1 MIRFDM
7 VRLGLRLAVSGGREA
22 LVRLAITAGA
32 VAIGVGLLFTTLAAI
47 NGVHSQNARNAWLNT
62 PFVKQLPAN
71 REVAGSSGNGGSG
84 TANASGGA
92 TGEGS
97 SASGGETG
105 AGSGTAGA
113 AAGANGQA
121 SSSGVDPMW
130 WSTRRDTVQGKEI
143 GRIDVALT
151 GPRAAL
157 SPGVPRMPG
166 PGEYY
171 LSPAL
176 ARMVDEMPPAQLGD
190 RFPGHRIG
198 ILGDE
203 ALPAPD
209 SLLAVVG
216 RAPQEMKGL
225 SEAALV
231 NKVATTR
238 PDHCADCVVGIK
250 SDGVDL
256 ILTVVSGGLVFPV
269 LILIGTSTRLNAA
282 RREQRFAAMRLV
294 GATPRQVSVVSA
306 VEAAVAAVV
315 GVVLGFLP
323 FLAVRGPVADMALTG
338 SRFFTSDV
346 SLTPL
351 QIAGVAL
358 GVPLAAAV
366 AARIALRRVQISPLG
381 VTRRVTPKPPRA
393 WRVIPLVAGLVELAA
408 FLIWHPD
415 SVPGQVRGYLSSF
428 LLIALGLVLSG
439 PWLTMKGAALIAR
452 RTQRPATLIA
462 VRRLADNPAA
472 GFRAVSGLVLALLVM
487 TATLGV
493 ITTMADERN
502 HPHGGQGFDNVLVN
516 ELSQGYRDDYK
527 PVFTGRPAPPELIE
541 RLHAVPGVRNVLL
554 AHPADKSLKVQASD
568 GPSTTRQVVACADLE
583 PIKIYGHCAPGAQ
596 TAYVPSLWWGGRDQQ
611 ASEWPAAPF
620 TPEQLA
626 TMGVLNVVVDTD
638 GSPAAVEQTRTMVDA
653 AYPAI
658 RQAMT
663 LGEAWAM
670 AGSEM
675 RGYQQLADVVILATF
690 PIAGCSLAVSVAGG
704 LSERKRPFS
713 LLRLTGVSLGTL
725 RRVVAMESVVP
736 LLVMAAVAIGVGL
749 LAADLFLRSQL
760 QYSLHALGAGYYL
773 AVIGGLTAALA
784 IIGATMPLLRRITGP
799 ETARNE

>member
-1 MIRFDM
+1 MIRF
-7 VRLGLRLAVSGGREA
+7 GLRLAVSGGREA

-32 VAIGVGLLFTTLAAI
+32 VAIGVGLLLTTLAAI
-47 NGVHSQNARNAWLNT
+47 NGVHAQNARNAWLNT
-62 PFVKQLPAN
+62 PFAKQQVPAN
-71 REVAGSSGNGGSG
+71 REVAGSSGGGG
-84 TANASGGA
+84 TANAP
-92 TGEGS
+92 GS
-97 SASGGETG
+97 A
-105 AGSGTAGA
+105 AGA
-113 AAGANGQA
+113 A
-121 SSSGVDPMW
+121 SSGVDPMW
-130 WSTRRDTVQGKEI
+130 WATRRDTVQGKEI
-143 GRIDVALT
+143 GRVDVALT

-171 LSPAL
+171 LSPEL

-198 ILGDE
+198 ILGDA
-203 ALPAPD
+203 ALPTPD

-216 RAPQEMKGL
+216 RSPQEMAEL
-225 SEAALV
+225 SGATLV
-231 NKVATTR
+231 DKVATTR
-238 PDHCADCVVGIK
+238 PDKCADCVVGIK

-269 LILIGTSTRLNAA
+269 LILIGTATRLNAA

-306 VEAAVAAVV
+306 VEAAVAAAA
-315 GVVLGFLP
+315 GVALGFLP
-323 FLAVRGPVADMALTG
+323 FLAVRGPVAGMALTG
-338 SRFFTSDV
+338 SRFFTSDI

-351 QIAGVAL
+351 QIAAVAL

-393 WRVIPLVAGLVELAA
+393 WRVIPLVAGLVELVG
-408 FLIWHPD
+408 FLIWHPGT
-415 SVPGQVRGYLSSF
+415 VPGQIKGYLSSF
-428 LLIALGLVLSG
+428 LLIAIGLVLSG
-439 PWLTMKGAALIAR
+439 PWLTMTGAGLIAR

-462 VRRLADNPAA
+462 VRRLADNPTA

-493 ITTMADERN
+493 ITTMTDERD
-502 HPHGGQGFDNVLVN
+502 HPHGGPQFTNVLVN

-527 PVFTGRPAPPELIE
+527 PVSTGRPAPPELIE

-554 AHPADKSLKVQASD
+554 AHPADRSVEVQAAD
-568 GPSTTRQVVACADLE
+568 GLATTRQVVACAELE
-583 PIKIYGHCAPGAQ
+583 PLRIYGHCVPGAQ
-596 TAYVPSLWWGGRDQQ
+596 SAYVPSLWWGGQDQHT
-611 ASEWPAAPF
+611 SEWPAAPF
-620 TPEQLA
+620 TAEQLA
-626 TMGVLNVVVDTD
+626 TTGVLNVVVETD
-638 GSPAAVEQTRTMVDA
+638 GSTAAVEQTRTMVDA
-653 AYPAI
+653 AYPAD

-663 LGEAWAM
+663 LGEAWNL
-670 AGSEM
+670 AGAEL
-675 RGYQQLADVVILATF
+675 RGYQQLANVVILATF

-760 QYSLHALGAGYYL
+760 KYSLHALGVGYYL
-773 AVIGGLTAALA
+773 AVIAGLTAALA

>member
-1 MIRFDM
+1 
-7 VRLGLRLAVSGGREA
+7 
-22 LVRLAITAGA
+22 
-32 VAIGVGLLFTTLAAI
+32 
-47 NGVHSQNARNAWLNT
+47 
-62 PFVKQLPAN
+62 
-71 REVAGSSGNGGSG
+71 
-84 TANASGGA
+84 
-92 TGEGS
+92 
-97 SASGGETG
+97 
-105 AGSGTAGA
+105 
-113 AAGANGQA
+113 
-121 SSSGVDPMW
+121 MW

-143 GRIDVALT
+143 GRIDVGLT

-157 SPGVPRMPG
+157 APGVGRMPG

-176 ARMVDEMPPAQLGD
+176 ARLVDEMPAAELGD

-198 ILGDE
+198 ILGDA

-216 RAPQEMKGL
+216 RTPQEVAAL

-231 NKVATTR
+231 DRIATTR
-238 PDHCADCVVGIK
+238 PDQCEHCVVGIK

-269 LILIGTSTRLNAA
+269 LILIGTATRLNAA

-306 VEAAVAAVV
+306 VEAAVAAAV
-315 GVVLGFLP
+315 GAVLGFLP
-323 FLAVRGPVADMALTG
+323 FLALRGPVADMALTG

-358 GVPLAAAV
+358 GVPLAAAL

-381 VTRRVTPKPPRA
+381 VSRRVTPKPPRA
-393 WRVIPLVAGLVELAA
+393 WRVVPLVAGLVELAA

-428 LLIALGLVLSG
+428 VLIALGLVLSG
-439 PWLTMKGAALIAR
+439 PWLTMTGAALIAR

-462 VRRLADNPAA
+462 VRRLADNPTA

-493 ITTMADERN
+493 ITTMTDERD
-502 HPHGGQGFDNVLVN
+502 HPHGGPQFSNVLVN
-516 ELSQGYRDDYK
+516 ELSGGYTKDYLPK
-527 PVFTGRPAPPELIE
+527 SAGRPAPPELIA

-554 AHPADKSLKVQASD
+554 GHPADKAVQVQSAG
-568 GPSTTRQVVACADLE
+568 GPATARQVVVCADLD
-583 PIKIYGHCAPGAQ
+583 PIRIYGHCAPGAQ
-596 TAYVPSLWWGGRDQQ
+596 TAYVPTGWYGWQDES

-620 TPEQLA
+620 TPEQLSG
-626 TMGVLNVVVDTD
+626 TGVLNVIVETD
-638 GSPAAVEQTRTMVDA
+638 GSTAAVEQTRTMVDA
-653 AYPAI
+653 AYPAT
-658 RQAMT
+658 RQTMT
-663 LGEAWAM
+663 LGEAWTQ
-670 AGSEM
+670 AGAEL
-675 RGYQQLADVVILATF
+675 RGFQQLADVVILATF

-704 LSERKRPFS
+704 LSERRRPFS

-773 AVIGGLTAALA
+773 AVVGGLAAALG